1 MRHVA
6 TAAIVSLVSQHV
18 LGADLTLAIGSQ
30 GDLSTYGA
38 ERELTSLLRRDETA
52 ELLLPVKD
60 VAAVEMK
67 AVSHDAK
74 KDEPYVSCGM
84 TTASVCSAC
93 PQGHGPSWCGG
104 DCHWQVD
111 TGQCLSRSHHGYV
124 QDVTEAPTAASA
136 PSSGKGNHNGKDY
149 PEQAGTIS
157 DQGKSDTNS
166 NITTP
171 VIDKNAQ
178 EIRHRQARFEAES
191 AQRKKD
197 EEKFIQ
203 TVIISAGVSAAVVLC
218 VFLCGWAILKE
229 TKTVS

>member
-6 TAAIVSLVSQHV
+6 TAAIVSLASRYV

-30 GDLSTYGA
+30 GDLSTGA
-38 ERELTSLLRRDETA
+38 EHEGTSLLRRDETA
-52 ELLLPVKD
+52 DLLVPLKD

-67 AVSHDAK
+67 AFSHDAK

-93 PQGHGPSWCGG
+93 PQGHGLSWCGG

-124 QDVTEAPTAASA
+124 QDITPPPTSNAA
-136 PSSGKGNHNGKDY
+136 PSAGKGSHAGEDY
-149 PEQAGTIS
+149 PEQAGTTS
-157 DQGKSDTNS
+157 GHGNSDTNG

-178 EIRHRQARFEAES
+178 EIRHKQERFEAES

-197 EEKFIQ
+197 EEQFIQ
-203 TVIISAGVSAAVVLC
+203 TVIISAVVSGAVVVS
-218 VFLCGWAILKE
+218 VFLCGWAMTRE